1 MTGII
6 FIFLR
11 GENDNSFG
19 IVKILGAHEVHEMH
33 QEKVTLLRPMLP
45 GGNTLVKTGDTII
58 SSAPISVIHMKS
70 LD

>member
-1 MTGII
+1 
-6 FIFLR
+6 
-11 GENDNSFG
+11 
-19 IVKILGAHEVHEMH
+19 MH

>member
-19 IVKILGAHEVHEMH
+19 IVKILGRVEMH